1 MEGSATL
8 RSLTTCKL
16 YLLYHCKEIKGQQTV
31 RLKLPISI
39 CRHFSCR
46 LTIKCKSVL
55 QKAVQS
61 VSLHPSTPSWT
72 LLIRQ
77 CAQHLNEW
85 SPWYQGRNC
94 FSGKHLTKPCLD
106 IFGVRLRSKATK
118 LPNCVRD
125 FLVTVSVTVAE
136 EHTHSDG
143 LLDEMVITRRDG
155 LPPSDGGRNQTY
167 PVRGDRITDS
177 CNPVGK
183 FYVKEEGQGKN
194 SLESGYCSK
203 LGATS
208 SLFPPSCPTHT
219 SAAQMTVE
227 ENRSSC
233 SDDVAEE
240 DVDGEGECPSL
251 QGSKVMRHSHAL
263 CSDAESS
270 TTSHVG
276 SCESDALWLPENNA
290 SMSNSVKDRGLH
302 IVGRHLVAAAAEK
315 KVTDCD
321 DERDGCHS
329 VDHLQGRDE
338 DSALGFPTPA
348 SLSDADSQDVHYV
361 NSSATSGFP
370 ETPCPPPHSHQYPSP
385 STQQPSPPHPHTHYN
400 TTCLQHSNNT
410 EVVQSISYTTSSF
423 KKLTNT
429 TESAK
434 EESRHSRTATRVRP
448 SSTQGITSPKHGLV
462 LPTTLSRRNR
472 HLPEATEVHDG
483 ATPVVHD
490 NVGRGDVT
498 ITTRAVPETSE
509 GKKDSLCLTVEAA
522 LLPAPM
528 KAELMIPSPAR

>member
-1 MEGSATL
+1 M
-8 RSLTTCKL
+8 
-16 YLLYHCKEIKGQQTV
+16 
-31 RLKLPISI
+31 
-39 CRHFSCR
+39 
-46 LTIKCKSVL
+46 
-55 QKAVQS
+55 
-61 VSLHPSTPSWT
+61 
-72 LLIRQ
+72 
-77 CAQHLNEW
+77 
-85 SPWYQGRNC
+85 
-94 FSGKHLTKPCLD
+94 TKPCLD

-270 TTSHVG
+270 ATSHVG
-276 SCESDALWLPENNA
+276 SCESDTLWLPENGA
-290 SMSNSVKDRGLH
+290 FLSKSVKDGGLH
-302 IVGRHLVAAAAEK
+302 IVGRHLVASAAEK

-321 DERDGCHS
+321 DERDGCHP

-348 SLSDADSQDVHYV
+348 SLSDADSQDIRYV
-361 NSSATSGFP
+361 NSSATSGYSEAPF
-370 ETPCPPPHSHQYPSP
+370 PPPSHSPQYPSP
-385 STQQPSPPHPHTHYN
+385 STQQPSPLHPHTHHN
-400 TTCLQHSNNT
+400 PTRLQHSNNT
-410 EVVQSISYTTSSF
+410 EVVQSISYTTNSF
-423 KKLTNT
+423 SKPANT
-429 TESAK
+429 TKTAK
-434 EESRHSRTATRVRP
+434 EEPQHSRTTARVP
-448 SSTQGITSPKHGLV
+448 PLSTQGITSPKHGGA
-462 LPTTLSRRNR
+462 LPATLSTRHQ

-483 ATPVVHD
+483 VVPAVHSR
-490 NVGRGDVT
+490 VGKGDVT
-498 ITTRAVPETSE
+498 ITTCAVPETSA
-509 GKKDSLCLTVEAA
+509 GKKKNSLCLTVEAV

-528 KAELMIPSPAR
+528 KAELMIPSHTR